1 MVMPGTLCWRP
12 SLGKEFGEWW
22 PYIILQGSS
31 EDFEDVCCA
40 QIDFWVVWN
49 IIIADTGNN

>member
-40 QIDFWVVWN
+40 
-49 IIIADTGNN
+49 